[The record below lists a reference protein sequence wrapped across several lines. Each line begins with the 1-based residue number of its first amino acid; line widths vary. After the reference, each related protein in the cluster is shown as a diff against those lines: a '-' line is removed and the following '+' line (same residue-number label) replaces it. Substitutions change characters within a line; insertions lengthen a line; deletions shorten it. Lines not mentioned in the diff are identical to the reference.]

1 MKRVF
6 GYVRVSSRGQVE
18 DGQSLEVQE
27 DLIRRYFDWK
37 FAPEGFH
44 FEGII
49 KDPAVSASVPIVD
62 RPGGF
67 QLTQRID
74 KGDVVVFSKLDR
86 GFRDTIDCLI
96 TVRDWKERGVNVHML
111 DLPIQDLTS
120 DMGMLF
126 MTMLAAFA
134 EWERKRFV
142 QRCNEGKARKRAK
155 GTTHTERFIGGSA
168 CVPWGFKV
176 VGKRKCKLVCDWE
189 LRKTAQ
195 WFIELHRSGW
205 DYREIWLFCL
215 QRRIFRN
222 LRGRTRE
229 WTLDAI
235 RNAIRKEL
243 ALQEE
248 EQLQREATG

>member
-27 DLIRRYFDWK
+27 DLIRRYFEWK

-49 KDPAVSASVPIVD
+49 KDPAVSASVPIVE
-62 RPGGF
+62 RPGGL

-74 KGDVVVFSKLDR
+74 KGDAVVFCKLDR
-86 GFRDTIDCLI
+86 GFRDTIDCLT
-96 TVRDWKERGVNVHML
+96 TVKDWKKRNINVHML
-111 DLPIQDLTS
+111 DLPVQDLTS

-126 MTMLAAFA
+126 LTMLAAFA

-155 GTTHTERFIGGSA
+155 GSTPTERFIGGSA
-168 CVPWGFKV
+168 CVPWGFKL
-176 VGKRKCKLVCDWE
+176 VGRRKCKLVYDWE

-195 WFIELHRSGW
+195 WFIELHQSGW
-205 DYREIWLFCL
+205 DYRTIWLHCL
-215 QRRIFRN
+215 QRRIFRSY
-222 LRGRTRE
+222 RGKTRE
-229 WTLDAI
+229 WMPDAI
-235 RNAIRKEL
+235 KNAIRMER
-243 ALQEE
+243 ALQV
-248 EQLQREATG
+248 TMSSSGG